1 MYRIGYGEDTHRLTA
16 NRRLILGGVVIP
28 FDLGLLG
35 HSDADVLTHSVIDAL
50 LGACALGDI
59 GNSFPDSDDAYK
71 EISSI
76 VLLMRTTEL
85 IRSYGFTPINID
97 VSLIA
102 QKPKLAAYRDEM
114 RCRLAQAMSIGIDQV
129 SVKFTTPEH
138 LGAEG
143 RLEGMSARAV
153 ALVSSI
159 KEY

>member
-1 MYRIGYGEDTHRLTA
+1 MYRIGFGEDTHRLTA
-16 NRRLILGGVVIP
+16 NRKLILGGVEIP
-28 FDLGLLG
+28 FELGLLG
-35 HSDADVLTHSVIDAL
+35 HSDADVLTHSIIDAL

-71 EISSI
+71 GISSI

-85 IRSYGFTPINID
+85 IKSYGFTPVNVD
-97 VSLIA
+97 VTLIA

-114 RCRLAQAMSIGIDQV
+114 RRRLAEAMSITIEQV

-159 KEY
+159 TES

>member
-71 EISSI
+71 GISSI

>member
-1 MYRIGYGEDTHRLTA
+1 MYRIGFGEDTHRLTA
-16 NRRLILGGVVIP
+16 NRKLILGGVGIP
-28 FDLGLLG
+28 FELGLLG
-35 HSDADVLTHSVIDAL
+35 HSDADVLTHSIIDAL

-71 EISSI
+71 GISSI

-85 IRSYGFTPINID
+85 IRSNGFTPINVD
-97 VSLIA
+97 VTLIA
-102 QKPKLAAYRDEM
+102 QKPKLAAYRNEM
-114 RCRLAQAMSIGIDQV
+114 RTRLAEAMSITIEQV

-159 KEY
+159 TE

>member
-1 MYRIGYGEDTHRLTA
+1 MRIGMGYDVHRLTED
-16 NRRLILGGVVIP
+16 RKLILGGVEIP
-28 FDLGLLG
+28 YEKGLLG
-35 HSDADVLTHSVIDAL
+35 HSDADVLTHSIIDAL

-71 EISSI
+71 GISSI

-85 IRSYGFTPINID
+85 IKSYGFTPVNVD
-97 VSLIA
+97 VTLIA

-114 RCRLAQAMSIGIDQV
+114 RRRLAEAMSITIEQV

-159 KEY
+159 TES

>member
-16 NRRLILGGVVIP
+16 NRKLILGGVEIP
-28 FDLGLLG
+28 FELGLLG
-35 HSDADVLTHSVIDAL
+35 HSDADVLTHSIIDAL

-71 EISSI
+71 GISSI
-76 VLLMRTTEL
+76 ALLMRTTEL
-85 IRSYGFTPINID
+85 IKSYGFTPINVD

-102 QKPKLAAYRDEM
+102 QKPKLASYRDEM
-114 RCRLAQAMSIGIDQV
+114 RCRLAEAMSINIEQV

-159 KEY
+159 TKS

>member
-1 MYRIGYGEDTHRLTA
+1 MYRIGFGEDTHRLTA
-16 NRRLILGGVVIP
+16 NRKLILGGVEIP
-28 FDLGLLG
+28 FELGLLG
-35 HSDADVLTHSVIDAL
+35 HSDADVLTHSIIDAL

-71 EISSI
+71 GISSI
-76 VLLMRTTEL
+76 VLLMHTIEL
-85 IRSYGFTPINID
+85 IKSNGFTPVNVD
-97 VSLIA
+97 VTLIA

-114 RCRLAQAMSIGIDQV
+114 RHRLAEAMSISIEQV

-159 KEY
+159 TES

>member
-1 MYRIGYGEDTHRLTA
+1 MYRIGFGEDTHRLTV
-16 NRRLILGGVVIP
+16 NRKLILGGVEIP
-28 FDLGLLG
+28 FEMGLLG
-35 HSDADVLTHSVIDAL
+35 HSDADVLTHSIIDAL

-59 GNSFPDSDDAYK
+59 GNSFPDTDDTYSG
-71 EISSI
+71 ISSI

-85 IRSYGFTPINID
+85 IKSSGFTPINVD
-97 VSLIA
+97 VTLIA

-114 RCRLAQAMSIGIDQV
+114 RSRLAEAMSIAIDRV

-153 ALVSSI
+153 ALVSTTTKS
-159 KEY
+159 